1 MPATSH
7 VTSARK
13 EKLTSRNDE
22 MGLTA
27 EGGVYGEPGEEDFT
41 DYRRHGRNLVGF
53 NLNPCINLMFIS
65 LFGV

>member
-1 MPATSH
+1 
-7 VTSARK
+7 
-13 EKLTSRNDE
+13 
-22 MGLTA
+22 MGSTA